1 MVFRQE
7 NPAARTQMSP
17 EIARGGNRGRWF
29 FRGAAL
35 ALSVLL
41 LGANVAPAT
50 CAAPWTRWLGSSA
63 SGIPGDCCGGVVRPA
78 GTPGDT
84 LSDDA
89 GGCCCP
95 PGGPTT
101 DTRDPGGPE
110 AAPPEGASRAGVS
123 ESPGREVDL
132 DLGSARQNLRTLVRR
147 RPGDGLLFLRIGIL
161 RI

>member
-1 MVFRQE
+1 MVSRQQ
-7 NPAARTQMSP
+7 NPASRIQVPP
-17 EIARGGNRGRWF
+17 ETAGGGNRGPWI

-35 ALSVLL
+35 TLVVLL

-84 LSDDA
+84 LSD
-89 GGCCCP
+89 GSEGCCCP
-95 PGGPTT
+95 PGAPCSV
-101 DTRDPGGPE
+101 TRNPGGPE

-123 ESPGREVDL
+123 ESPGRDVGQN
-132 DLGSARQNLRTLVRR
+132 LGSARQNPGTPARR
-147 RPGDGLLFLRIGIL
+147 QAGDDPLFLRIGVL

>member
-29 FRGAAL
+29 YRGAAL

-50 CAAPWTRWLGSSA
+50 CAATAARWLGGAA
-63 SGIPGDCCGGVVRPA
+63 SGSPGDCCGGAVRPA

-84 LSDDA
+84 LSDDSEGMLLPAWGALQRHPGPRGA
-89 GGCCCP
+89 GSGAARGC
-95 PGGPTT
+95 
-101 DTRDPGGPE
+101 
-110 AAPPEGASRAGVS
+110 V
-123 ESPGREVDL
+123 PGRG
-132 DLGSARQNLRTLVRR
+132 LGVAGS
-147 RPGDGLLFLRIGIL
+147 GS
-161 RI
+161 